1 MTELTIALTCPRGL
15 EKILSGEIQKYTGKN
30 SITDKG
36 FVGLSDATL
45 EDVYRLN
52 LWTRTAARVL
62 LLLKKSTIRNEKD
75 IYKAAVQVA
84 WHDFFSSNQTFKVNI
99 TGQGAKVKSLNFAAL
114 LVKDAICDCFRSI
127 DGIRPSVDKANPDI
141 RIHVILTD
149 KELFLYLDTSGE
161 ALFKRG
167 YRSHTAEAPLR
178 ENLAAGLLLLSGYD
192 GSQTMMDPMC
202 GSGTIAIE
210 AALIATNRAPG
221 LLRNF
226 AFERFKHFPADLWQQ
241 IRNEA
246 FAKCQKAQR
255 IIFANDKNKKV
266 LNIAQENAKRAG
278 VDEIIQFSHSDF
290 VHKIIQNEH
299 AGILIT
305 NPPYGE
311 RLGELASIRS
321 EYPLWGTH
329 LKHNFTG
336 WLAGF
341 FTADK
346 ELPRNIHL
354 LPKRKI
360 PLYNGELDCRLYLF
374 DMVSGSNRKNNKN

>member
-1 MTELTIALTCPRGL
+1 MTELTLALTCPRGL
-15 EKILSGEIQKYTGKN
+15 EEVLSDEIKKYTSKS

-36 FVGLSDATL
+36 FVRLTHATW

-62 LLLKKSTIRNEKD
+62 VLLKKSTIRNEKD
-75 IYKAAVQVA
+75 IYKVATQVA
-84 WHDFFSSNQTFKVNI
+84 WQDFFSSNQTFKINI

-114 LVKDAICDCFRSI
+114 LVKDAICDCFRKT

-167 YRSHTAEAPLR
+167 YRYHTAQAPLR

-192 GSQTMMDPMC
+192 GNQTMIDPMC

-226 AFERFKHFPADLWQQ
+226 AFERFKHFPADLWKQ

-246 FAKCQKAQR
+246 FTQSKNAPK

-266 LNIAQENAKRAG
+266 LDIAQENAKRAG

-290 VHKIIQNEH
+290 VHKTIQNEH
-299 AGILIT
+299 TGILIT

-311 RLGELASIRS
+311 RLGELESIRR

-329 LKHNFTG
+329 LKHNFAG